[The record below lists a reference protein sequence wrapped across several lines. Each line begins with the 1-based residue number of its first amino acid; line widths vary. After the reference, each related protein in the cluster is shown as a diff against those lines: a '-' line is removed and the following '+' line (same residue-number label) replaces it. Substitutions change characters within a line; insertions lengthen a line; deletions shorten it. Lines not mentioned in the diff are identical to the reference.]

1 MGYMSRVGQAK
12 KFVVVCAAC
21 GRDDAWEGSEQVWQ
35 VTGQEGI
42 APKLITVFVCECG
55 HQQEA

>member
-1 MGYMSRVGQAK
+1 MSRVGQAK
-12 KFVVVCAAC
+12 KFVVVCAVC

-42 APKLITVFVCECG
+42 APKLITVFGCECG